1 MRSGA
6 FKNLCHIQIYTVKW
20 TYEPIWESIFSVF
33 WASGVL
39 KSIFPD
45 LSAPKEARETKKI
58 HLKFFIQKGL
68 PPTWETTV
76 AAHWIMSW
84 NFSYSRERLKN
95 SSQNCAMSWL
105 RLCGIIWEWTRQLP
119 IWSWKKD
126 WRTKKLHFLMHL
138 VQNSAWVLLTYLLP
152 LFINAS
158 FAPNLSRSSIRCSCK
173 LKNKKLNC
181 CSAVKI
187 YTTSCR
193 LTNDTAKASFD
204 MGRNA
209 HITFVARFTNYQGEN
224 MFTKD
229 SFGFNFRQSQVYAV
243 S

>member
-76 AAHWIMSW
+76 GRGGGGPIQSNFFHVDSW
-84 NFSYSRERLKN
+84 PQQCWWALLIE
-95 SSQNCAMSWL
+95 Q
-105 RLCGIIWEWTRQLP
+105 
-119 IWSWKKD
+119 
-126 WRTKKLHFLMHL
+126 
-138 VQNSAWVLLTYLLP
+138 AWVWSNP
-152 LFINAS
+152 KDFNNADWAGPISTWSSRLSSLS
-158 FAPNLSRSSIRCSCK
+158 FWCSPSTSTSS
-173 LKNKKLNC
+173 
-181 CSAVKI
+181 
-187 YTTSCR
+187 TTSGISR
-193 LTNDTAKASFD
+193 FSD
-204 MGRNA
+204 
-209 HITFVARFTNYQGEN
+209 ARF
-224 MFTKD
+224 
-229 SFGFNFRQSQVYAV
+229 
-243 S
+243 

>member
-76 AAHWIMSW
+76 LGSGGWRPILIHQLSIEPTIH
-84 NFSYSRERLKN
+84 YSLPHRQCL
-95 SSQNCAMSWL
+95 WL
-105 RLCGIIWEWTRQLP
+105 FEKLLCWWCLSVPVGWGEPR
-119 IWSWKKD
+119 
-126 WRTKKLHFLMHL
+126 
-138 VQNSAWVLLTYLLP
+138 VELLP
-152 LFINAS
+152 PSHGVASQQAIPGNVSFSPFPFFLHLYFIFMFMFILPGIA
-158 FAPNLSRSSIRCSCK
+158 RSTGNTWQWSVSWQ
-173 LKNKKLNC
+173 
-181 CSAVKI
+181 
-187 YTTSCR
+187 R
-193 LTNDTAKASFD
+193 LP
-204 MGRNA
+204 MGN
-209 HITFVARFTNYQGEN
+209 Q
-224 MFTKD
+224 
-229 SFGFNFRQSQVYAV
+229 
-243 S
+243 